1 MVRDAP
7 ISGEAVWRV
16 YWAGCGFVTR
26 VGLACLPFIPHASV
40 TEDIVWE
47 RKCVRGAVCVLCD
60 VKVGE
65 DGTKPEAGTQSRL
78 GVTSMSS
85 GVKGAVRVF

>member
-1 MVRDAP
+1 MLPFQERLF
-7 ISGEAVWRV
+7 GECTGLGVGLSRA
-16 YWAGCGFVTR
+16 WAGMPPLHPSCKR
-26 VGLACLPFIPHASV
+26 HRRHSS
-40 TEDIVWE
+40 E
-47 RKCVRGAVCVLCD
+47 RKCGRGAVCVLCD

-85 GVKGAVRVF
+85 GVKGAVHVF